1 MNFST
6 LDEAVV
12 VDVETT
18 GRFTGR
24 YGFRIED
31 SQGVNRVIEVAALRV
46 DFGRL
51 EFAPDFACYKYYL
64 VDPRRDS
71 SDVAFEKHRIRRSDV
86 DKKCPLFESIASEIR
101 EFIGDYP
108 IVAHNAR
115 FDCNFLS
122 YEFDRAGVAT
132 LGSNKKF
139 CTMERF
145 EELYLEEYCTLDR
158 ASEMLGVQGRESNTH
173 GAMEDVMIALK
184 IACELRMIDAN
195 TNMNTKIENRK
206 HLSRLEDKICH
217 LYRTLD

>member
-18 GRFTGR
+18 GRFTDR
-24 YGFRIED
+24 YGVRIAD
-31 SQGVNRVIEVAALRV
+31 SQGVNRVIEVAVLRV
-46 DFGRL
+46 NFGRL
-51 EFAPDFACYKYYL
+51 GFTPDFACYKYYL

-71 SDVAFEKHRIRRSDV
+71 SDDAFDKHRIRRSDV
-86 DKKCPLFESIASEIR
+86 DGKCPLFESIAPEIR

-122 YEFDRAGVAT
+122 YEFDRADVAT
-132 LGSNKKF
+132 LVGNKRF

-158 ASEMLGVQGRESNTH
+158 ASEVLGVQGRESNTH

-184 IACELRMIDAN
+184 IACELRMVDTDADAN
-195 TNMNTKIENRK
+195 IKIKSRSC
-206 HLSRLEDKICH
+206 LSLLEDKIRH
-217 LYRTLD
+217 LYRTRD